1 MLHEDAHCQFRRDK
15 KICYCETKT
24 RKQNS
29 YPLEMWMMKI
39 LLIEIKTY
47 SDLGITMIDIEKE
60 YLFVNRCYIPKILEP
75 NDGER

>member
-1 MLHEDAHCQFRRDK
+1 
-15 KICYCETKT
+15 
-24 RKQNS
+24 
-29 YPLEMWMMKI
+29 MMKI